1 MGIHGKE
8 FSIYQIIHVH
18 CKKEVDKN
26 VIPLLLVSK
35 PLSCS
40 KYISFL
46 DL

>member
-26 VIPLLLVSK
+26 VHPFAPGLQAPFLLQIHL
-35 PLSCS
+35 LS
-40 KYISFL
+40 
-46 DL
+46 